1 MASVRLKVS
10 GMTCEHC
17 VAKVEKALTGTP
29 GVWSAFV
36 DLDGGTA
43 EVDFDDGKVQA
54 DGLAEVVT
62 ATGYAATVDA

>member
-1 MASVRLKVS
+1 M
-10 GMTCEHC
+10 
-17 VAKVEKALTGTP
+17 
-29 GVWSAFV
+29 